1 MRAVTITSGDLGFE
15 NGYRFREAK
24 GSGILLLN
32 QKGETIAKFDEKGN
46 LHIKG
51 DVIKDL

>member
-1 MRAVTITSGDLGFE
+1 LHALNDAGEKI
-15 NGYRFREAK
+15 A
-24 GSGILLLN
+24 LLDR
-32 QKGETIAKFDEKGN
+32 QGN